1 MGASGF
7 VSSYLFEI
15 SLLVMAMVAVIMW
28 RTKNIRKGWAKRD
41 YFNLYLAIWL
51 VLLTLEV
58 FSLHMQLRSLPH

>member
-1 MGASGF
+1 MGASRF

-15 SLLVMAMVAVIMW
+15 SLLVMVVVAVVMW
-28 RTKNIRKGWAKRD
+28 RTKNIRKGWTKRD